1 MYCHAKHWPTNQVNY
16 GKDFEVYLE
25 TLMTG
30 LCMMKKSIIEVF
42 RQWNW
47 VIFPNS
53 DSSLVH
59 QEQDATSSGLQMMIT
74 GLNKDE
80 KEED

>member
-1 MYCHAKHWPTNQVNY
+1 
-16 GKDFEVYLE
+16 
-25 TLMTG
+25 MTG

>member
-1 MYCHAKHWPTNQVNY
+1 
-16 GKDFEVYLE
+16 
-25 TLMTG
+25 
-30 LCMMKKSIIEVF
+30 MMKKSIIEVF

-74 GLNKDE
+74 RLNKDE